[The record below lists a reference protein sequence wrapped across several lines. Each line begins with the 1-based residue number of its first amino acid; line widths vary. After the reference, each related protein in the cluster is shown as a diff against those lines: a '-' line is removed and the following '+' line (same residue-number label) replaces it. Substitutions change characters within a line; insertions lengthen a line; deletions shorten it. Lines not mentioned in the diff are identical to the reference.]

1 MSEENK
7 DTSGTGTEKPAAKAP
22 AKKRAA
28 RKAPAKP
35 AAAKTAATKT
45 ATTAR
50 KAAPKKTG
58 AAGTKKAAAPK
69 KAAAA
74 KAPAAKAK
82 VAAAPAAQP
91 EPDEAAQ
98 AAASTTASEPE
109 AETTSSTF
117 ESTGTSGASD
127 TEDRYSADRIAS
139 EFKDKD
145 WGNVVAR
152 AAFTLFYFFAT
163 WVALVFGSALSVI
176 QFLIYLVSGEGNDV
190 IRRAILSIGKYIGDV
205 AAYFSF
211 TSTERPFPFGKD
223 LPDGE

>member
-7 DTSGTGTEKPAAKAP
+7 DTSGTDADKSAAKTPAKKPAA
-22 AKKRAA
+22 
-28 RKAPAKP
+28 RKTSAKP
-35 AAAKTAATKT
+35 AVKKTTTAKTAA
-45 ATTAR
+45 TAR

-58 AAGTKKAAAPK
+58 ATGTKKTAAPK

-74 KAPAAKAK
+74 KAPDANAK

-91 EPDEAAQ
+91 ETDETAQ
-98 AAASTTASEPE
+98 AAASATASEPE
-109 AETTSSTF
+109 AETASSTF
-117 ESTGTSGASD
+117 ESTSTSGASD

-190 IRRAILSIGKYIGDV
+190 IRRGILSIGKYIGDV

-223 LPDGE
+223 LPDGD